1 MKPAKLARNN
11 RHNYKQYPDFS
22 HEYGDLTLVMGG
34 MKTIDECFG
43 RNSVIPTF
51 GMKYT
56 LEQVTHVH
64 HWTDRLFTLRTTRS
78 SGFRFDNGQ
87 FVMMGLEV
95 EGRPLLRAYSMA
107 SANYDEHLEFFSIK
121 VQDGALTSRLQ
132 HVQVGDKVLVG
143 NKPTGTLTIGNL
155 LPGKTLWLLATGT
168 GLAAFLGTIR
178 DPETYERFERVI
190 LVHTC
195 RESKEL
201 AYREYL
207 TGELQQD
214 EFLGEMVKQQLT
226 YVPTVT
232 REPFETRGRVT
243 ELIENG
249 QLFERCGRGPFD
261 IESDRVMLCGN
272 VDMLEETANLLERR
286 GFSHGNSGEPG
297 HYLTER
303 AFVQK

>member
-1 MKPAKLARNN
+1 MNATHNHKRYLENTSHIHGLNPVMAAMKT
-11 RHNYKQYPDFS
+11 Y
-22 HEYGDLTLVMGG
+22 HEY
-34 MKTIDECFG
+34 FG
-43 RNSVIPTF
+43 ANFAISTR

-64 HWTDRLFTLRTTRS
+64 HWTDRLFSLRTTRS

-121 VQDGALTSRLQ
+121 VPNGALTSRLA
-132 HVQVGDKVLVG
+132 HIKPGDQVLVG

-195 RESKEL
+195 REIKDL

-207 TGELQQD
+207 TQELPRD
-214 EFLGEMVKQQLT
+214 EFLGEMVQGQLT

-232 REPFETRGRVT
+232 REPFETPGRVT
-243 ELIENG
+243 ELIDTG
-249 QLFERCGRGPFD
+249 ALFERCGRGTFD
-261 IESDRVMLCGN
+261 VAEDRVMLCGN
-272 VDMLEETANLLERR
+272 VDMLEQTTGLLEGL

>member
-1 MKPAKLARNN
+1 MCTP
-11 RHNYKQYPDFS
+11 
-22 HEYGDLTLVMGG
+22 
-34 MKTIDECFG
+34 
-43 RNSVIPTF
+43 

-64 HWTDRLFTLRTTRS
+64 HWTDRLFSLRTTRS

-87 FVMMGLEV
+87 FVMMGLEI
-95 EGRPLLRAYSMA
+95 EGRPVLRAYSMA

-121 VQDGALTSRLQ
+121 VPNGALTSQLA
-132 HVQVGDKVLVG
+132 HIKPGDKILIG

-168 GLAAFLGTIR
+168 GLAAFMGTIR

-195 RESKEL
+195 RETKDL
-201 AYREYL
+201 AYRDYL
-207 TGELQQD
+207 TKELPND
-214 EFLGEMVKQQLT
+214 EFLGDAVTEKLT

-232 REPFETRGRVT
+232 REPFETEGRVT
-243 ELIENG
+243 DLLQSG
-249 QLFERCGRGPFD
+249 VLFERCGRGPLD
-261 IESDRVMLCGN
+261 ARHDRVMLCGN
-272 VDMLEETANLLERR
+272 VEMLEQTQNLLEGL

>member
-1 MKPAKLARNN
+1 
-11 RHNYKQYPDFS
+11 
-22 HEYGDLTLVMGG
+22 MGA
-34 MKTIDECFG
+34 MSTSDE
-43 RNSVIPTF
+43 RSASNSVIHDTV
-51 GMKYT
+51 MKYT

-64 HWTDRLFTLRTTRS
+64 HWTDRLFSLRTTRS
-78 SGFRFDNGQ
+78 AGFRFDNGQ

-95 EGRPLLRAYSMA
+95 EGRPILRAYSMA

-121 VQDGALTSRLQ
+121 VPNGALTSRLA
-132 HVQVGDKVLVG
+132 HIKPGDPVLVG

-178 DPETYERFERVI
+178 DPETYDRFDRVI

-195 RESKEL
+195 REIKDL
-201 AYREYL
+201 AYRDYL
-207 TGELQQD
+207 THELPND
-214 EFLGEMVKQQLT
+214 EFLGEAVTDKLT

-243 ELIENG
+243 ELIQNG
-249 QLFERCGRGPFD
+249 GLFERCGRGPFD
-261 IESDRVMLCGN
+261 PAHDRVMLCGN
-272 VDMLEETANLLERR
+272 VEMLEQTQNMLEGL

>member
-1 MKPAKLARNN
+1 
-11 RHNYKQYPDFS
+11 
-22 HEYGDLTLVMGG
+22 
-34 MKTIDECFG
+34 
-43 RNSVIPTF
+43 
-51 GMKYT
+51 MKYT

-64 HWTDRLFTLRTTRS
+64 HWTDRLFSLRTTRS

-121 VQDGALTSRLQ
+121 VPNGALTSQLA
-132 HVQVGDKVLVG
+132 HIKPGDKILIG

-168 GLAAFLGTIR
+168 GLAAFMGTIR
-178 DPETYERFERVI
+178 DPETYERFERII

-195 RESKEL
+195 RETKDL

-207 TGELQQD
+207 TNELPND
-214 EFLGEMVKQQLT
+214 EFLGEAVSDKLT

-232 REPFETRGRVT
+232 REPFETQGRVT
-243 ELIENG
+243 DLIENG
-249 QLFERCGRGPFD
+249 ALFERCGRGPFD
-261 IESDRVMLCGN
+261 PALDRVMLCGN
-272 VDMLEETANLLERR
+272 VEMLEQTQNHLERL

-303 AFVQK
+303 AFAQK

>member
-1 MKPAKLARNN
+1 
-11 RHNYKQYPDFS
+11 
-22 HEYGDLTLVMGG
+22 
-34 MKTIDECFG
+34 
-43 RNSVIPTF
+43 
-51 GMKYT
+51 MKYT
-56 LEQVTHVH
+56 FEEVTQVH

-78 SGFRFDNGQ
+78 AGFRFNNGQ
-87 FVMMGLEV
+87 FVMMGLEI
-95 EGRPLLRAYSMA
+95 GGKPLLRAYSMA

-121 VQDGALTSRLQ
+121 VSDGALTSHLAHIKPGDRL
-132 HVQVGDKVLVG
+132 LVG

-178 DPETYERFERVI
+178 DPETYEKFERVI

-195 RESKEL
+195 REVRDL

-207 TGELQQD
+207 TTGLPND
-214 EFLGEMVKQQLT
+214 EYLGDTVREQLT

-232 REPFETRGRVT
+232 REPFETQGRVT
-243 ELIENG
+243 DLIESG
-249 QLFERCGRGPFD
+249 ALFERCGRGPLLA
-261 IESDRVMLCGN
+261 ESDRVMLCGN
-272 VDMLEETANLLERR
+272 VDMLEQTTALLEQY

-303 AFVQK
+303 AFAQK

>member
-1 MKPAKLARNN
+1 
-11 RHNYKQYPDFS
+11 
-22 HEYGDLTLVMGG
+22 MGA
-34 MKTIDECFG
+34 MKTFDECSRENF
-43 RNSVIPTF
+43 VIATCA
-51 GMKYT
+51 MKYT

-64 HWTDRLFTLRTTRS
+64 HWTDRLFSLRTTRS

-95 EGRPLLRAYSMA
+95 EGRPVLRAYSMA

-121 VQDGALTSRLQ
+121 VPNGALTSHLA
-132 HVQVGDKVLVG
+132 HIKPGDTILIG

-168 GLAAFLGTIR
+168 GLAAFMGTIR
-178 DPETYERFERVI
+178 DPETYERFERII

-195 RESKEL
+195 RETKDL
-201 AYREYL
+201 AYRDYL
-207 TGELQQD
+207 TKELPQD
-214 EFLGEMVKQQLT
+214 EFLGEAVTEKLT

-232 REPFETRGRVT
+232 REPFETQGRVT
-243 ELIENG
+243 DLIRNGEL
-249 QLFERCGRGPFD
+249 FRRCGRGPLD
-261 IESDRVMLCGN
+261 PAHDRVMLCGN
-272 VDMLEETANLLERR
+272 VEMLEQTQNLLETL

>member
-1 MKPAKLARNN
+1 
-11 RHNYKQYPDFS
+11 
-22 HEYGDLTLVMGG
+22 
-34 MKTIDECFG
+34 
-43 RNSVIPTF
+43 
-51 GMKYT
+51 MKYT

-78 SGFRFDNGQ
+78 AGFRFNNGQ
-87 FVMMGLEV
+87 FVMMGLEI

-121 VQDGALTSRLQ
+121 VSEGALTSRLA
-132 HVQVGDKVLVG
+132 HIKPGDSVLVG

-155 LPGKTLWLLATGT
+155 LPGRTLWLLATGT

-195 RESKEL
+195 REVRDL
-201 AYREYL
+201 AYRDYLTKELPHDEYL
-207 TGELQQD
+207 GD
-214 EFLGEMVKQQLT
+214 AVKEQLT

-232 REPFETRGRVT
+232 REPFETQGRVSD
-243 ELIENG
+243 LIASG
-249 QLFERCGRGPFD
+249 ALFDRCRRGPFD
-261 IESDRVMLCGN
+261 VEHDRIMLCGN
-272 VDMLEETANLLERR
+272 VDMLEQTTGFLERH